1 MVNFTIDQLRE
12 IMDNQNNIRNM
23 SVIAHVDHGK
33 STLTDSLI
41 AKAGIIAQDKAGD
54 ARYMDTRKDEQ
65 TRGITIKSTGVSL
78 YYEYPPLK
86 KGEEMNMEQKKT
98 RRHLINLIDSPGHVD
113 FSSEVTAA
121 LRVTDGALVVV
132 DYVEGVCVQT
142 ETVLRQALMELIRPC
157 LMINKVDRAFFELEH
172 EAETIYQNFQR
183 VIESFNVIV
192 STYQKVDLIGE
203 CQVDPTDGN
212 VCMGSALHGW
222 GFSLMTFA
230 RMYNTKFK
238 IELSV
243 MRERLWGDNFYS
255 SKGKYSDDIED
266 EYPRAFCQLALAPIM
281 KLAKNVREGKKDL
294 WLEMCKK
301 IGVQLT
307 KDEEELEG
315 KKIVRMV
322 MQRWINASEA
332 LIEMIICHLPS
343 PRAAQKYRTLYL
355 YEGPMDDECA
365 KGMMACDPNGPFMMF
380 ISKMVPSGD
389 GGRFYAFGRVFSG
402 KAECSKKV
410 KIMSP
415 NYVPGKNEE
424 RFEKNIQRVVLMMGR
439 RAEDVFDVPCGNTCA
454 LVGVDSAILK
464 QATISDSANACIIR
478 SMKYSVSP
486 VVRIAIK
493 PKNAADLPKLI
504 EGMKKM
510 SKSDPLV
517 VIHTSET
524 ENIIAGCGELHL
536 EICLQDLCNEYTNIE
551 IIKSDPVVPY
561 KETVTDK
568 STQMCMTKSANKH
581 NRIYITAE
589 PLDEELVLAIED
601 ETFKTNEDVKK
612 IGRKLVDDY
621 SWDKAEA
628 MKVWCFG
635 PENVGPNMLV
645 DTTKA
650 VQYLLEI
657 KDSMVS
663 AFQWATKEGIIAEE
677 TVRGCRYNIMDV
689 ELHTD
694 AIHRGGNQIIQTA
707 RRVFLASQFTASPRF
722 VEPIFLVDVAA
733 PTSSMGGVYQC
744 FNQRRGIVFSEETVA
759 GTPMINAKA
768 YLPVSESFGF
778 TADLRSKTS
787 GQAFPQCM
795 FDHWEMITD
804 DPFQPNSIA
813 SVIMMGIRKRKGIKQ
828 EIPKLE
834 DYVDKK

>member
-12 IMDNQNNIRNM
+12 IMDYQDNIRNM

-65 TRGITIKSTGVSL
+65 QRGITIKSTGVSL

-86 KGEEMNMEQKKT
+86 KGEVMDDKEKKA

-192 STYQKVDLIGE
+192 STYQKSDLIGE
-203 CQVDPTDGN
+203 CQVDPTEGN

-222 GFSLMTFA
+222 GFTLLTFA
-230 RMYNTKFK
+230 RMYNVKFK
-238 IELSV
+238 IDLAK
-243 MRERLWGDNFYS
+243 MTQRLWGDNFYS
-255 SKGKYSDDIED
+255 DKGKYSDDVED
-266 EYPRAFCQLALAPIM
+266 DYPRAFCQLALKPIM
-281 KLAKNVREGKKDL
+281 TLAKNVREGKKEV
-294 WLEMCKK
+294 WLDMCKK
-301 IGVQLT
+301 IGVTLT
-307 KDEEELEG
+307 KEDTELEG
-315 KKIVRMV
+315 KKIVRKV
-322 MQRWINASEA
+322 MQEWINASEA
-332 LIEMIICHLPS
+332 LIEMIIMHLPS
-343 PRAAQKYRTLYL
+343 PRVAQKYRTLYL

-365 KGMMACDPNGPFMMF
+365 KGMMACDPNAPFMMF
-380 ISKMVPSGD
+380 VSKMVPSND

-402 KAECSKKV
+402 RAECSKKV
-410 KIMSP
+410 QIMGP
-415 NYVPGKNEE
+415 NYLPGKNED

-439 RAEDVFDVPCGNTCA
+439 RAEDVYDVPCGNTCA
-454 LVGVDSAILK
+454 LVGVDSCLVK
-464 QATISDSANACIIR
+464 QGTISDSKNACIIR

-486 VVRIAIK
+486 VVRIAIQ

-517 VIHTSET
+517 QIHTTET

-568 STQMCMTKSANKH
+568 STITCMTKSANKH
-581 NRIYITAE
+581 NRIYMTAE
-589 PLDEELVLAIED
+589 AVQDELVLAIED
-601 ETFKTNEDVKK
+601 ESFKTNEDIKK
-612 IGRKLVDDY
+612 IARKLMDDY
-621 SWDKAEA
+621 SWDKHDAQ
-628 MKVWCFG
+628 KVWTFG

-650 VQYLLEI
+650 VQYLNEI
-657 KDSMVS
+657 RDSMES

-677 TVRGCRYNIMDV
+677 EVRGVRYNVLDV

-707 RRVFLASQFTASPRF
+707 RRVYLACQHTASPRF
-722 VEPIFLVDVAA
+722 VEPIFLVDIAA
-733 PTSSMGGVYQC
+733 PTNSMGGVYQC
-744 FNQRRGIVFSEETVA
+744 MNQRRGVVFSEETVP

-787 GQAFPQCM
+787 GQAFPMCM
-795 FDHWEMITD
+795 FDHWELITD
-804 DPFQPNSIA
+804 DPFDVKSRGYT
-813 SVIMMGIRKRKGIKQ
+813 IMLGIRKRKGIKQ
-828 EIPKLE
+828 EVPKLE